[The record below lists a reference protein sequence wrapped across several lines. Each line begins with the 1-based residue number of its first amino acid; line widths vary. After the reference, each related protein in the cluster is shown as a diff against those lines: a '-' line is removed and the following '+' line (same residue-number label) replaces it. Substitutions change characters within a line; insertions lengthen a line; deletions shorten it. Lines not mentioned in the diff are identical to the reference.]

1 MSERR
6 TIAGRVLPPPA
17 GYCAITLLPM
27 WTLPRPQMVVTSG
40 IVPVGREGVAAWN
53 SVVDEADLA
62 AEDAPGPAGAPLQAA
77 CAFTRKLLQRNDGLP
92 VYCFHVP
99 ERDVAWVGAWPERV
113 LTYDGEGFAIRTP
126 TQRMRLP
133 DGGDPFAVLRREL
146 DPSRPCFFMISL
158 DLRRT
163 ARDPALPLLLFI
175 QPSVELKFSRR
186 QGRAESMIDA
196 ASPALEGQARTLLA
210 EPQHHCARTGR
221 HGSNEQAISP
231 WCTEGDEPFLR
242 RLEEAVRVLGTTPG
256 KMIISRSYR
265 KETRPGLDPFR
276 LFEIYAASEPHA
288 AASHYLALD
297 PSTFSL
303 GCSPENVFELERGR
317 LAFDVIAATRGRS
330 DDPERDQRWLSELQQ
345 DDKER
350 TEHLMAFD
358 RYRQRLE
365 TLCLAG
371 STTIEK
377 SMDVRTLKRVRHLYS
392 RVSGMLRPDLDFID
406 LLEESFPPLS
416 SYPDELIPLADP
428 ELEPMRYYG
437 GIVGRAGSG
446 LNEGSSFLN
455 LRSALMQG
463 GAIHTQGGVGVIR
476 ESKPRQELLE
486 VTNKLRSLMEAVSE
500 WENE

>member
-1 MSERR
+1 M
-6 TIAGRVLPPPA
+6 
-17 GYCAITLLPM
+17 
-27 WTLPRPQMVVTSG
+27 SG
-40 IVPVGREGVAAWN
+40 ILSTDPGGITAWN
-53 SVVDEADLA
+53 SFVYETDQGAG
-62 AEDAPGPAGAPLQAA
+62 DASELPGGPFETA
-77 CAFTRKLLQRNDGLP
+77 CSFARKLLQRSDGLP

-113 LTYDGEGFAIRTP
+113 LTYGSEGFDMRTP
-126 TQRMRLP
+126 TQHVRLP

-146 DPSRPCFFMISL
+146 DSSRPCFFMVSL
-158 DLRRT
+158 DLRRA
-163 ARDPALPLLLFI
+163 ARDPALPLLSFI
-175 QPSVELKFSRR
+175 QPSMELKFSRMR
-186 QGRAESMIDA
+186 GRAVSMIDA
-196 ASPALEGQARTLLA
+196 ASPALERQVGELLA
-210 EPQHHCARTGR
+210 EPQDHCTKGVR
-221 HGSNEQAISP
+221 HGSNVHATFP
-231 WCTEGDEPFLR
+231 WRTEGDGPFLR

-256 KMIISRSYR
+256 KMIISRSYH
-265 KETRPGLDPFR
+265 KEMRPGLDPFR

-288 AASHYLALD
+288 AASHCLALD
-297 PSTFSL
+297 QSTFSL
-303 GCSPENVFELERGR
+303 GCSPENVFELEQGR

-330 DDPERDQRWLSELQQ
+330 DDPEKDQRWLSELQQ

-365 TLCLAG
+365 KLCQAG
-371 STTIEK
+371 SATIEK

-428 ELEPMRYYG
+428 GLEPMRYYG
-437 GIVGRAGSG
+437 GIVGRAGPG
-446 LNEGSSFLN
+446 LNETSCFLN
-455 LRSALMQG
+455 LRSVLIQDG
-463 GAIHTQGGVGVIR
+463 VIHTQGGVGVIR

-486 VTNKLRSLMEAVSE
+486 VMNKLRSLMEAVDA